1 MTKKKWTA
9 AEDSYLKLALK
20 EGLSASEV
28 ARNLGRNRN
37 SVSGRKVILGLPGR
51 FSRCTKE
58 SIEMIKAV
66 NQARSTRSTKKSP
79 VTLPSNNDSFDLET
93 GYEVPARFSQNMI
106 ERQRIANTFEKMQPG
121 QSFAIEGNLVYLVR
135 TVAKEQFESY
145 KIKIVSTDLEKRFA
159 RVYRIL

>member
-51 FSRCTKE
+51 FSRCSKE

-66 NQARSTRSTKKSP
+66 NLAKTKKSP
-79 VTLPSNNDSFDLET
+79 VTLPSNNDSFELEI